1 MGMAAAERSGGALP
15 PRRPPLATTTG
26 TAASRALGQGLAS
39 RLAGPILLGLVAAV
53 APVGSPTALAAN
65 TDQLIRL
72 LQRGSCPGCRL
83 QDADLVQANLR
94 EADLRRAQL
103 QRANLSSALLDGAR
117 LMGADLSFT
126 SLAGASLRGADLRG
140 ARLEGTDLRGSDLFG
155 ALLDPGALARTYW
168 QDARGISSGSLG
180 YADLHNAGV
189 RASLAGNPPQAEQLF
204 GEAIAQQPE
213 AALSWLAR
221 GIARKEQGKTAL
233 AAQDFRYAAALFAQ
247 QGDNPTAIKLNQ
259 AATEMEKPPSSRGG
273 GKGLGIMTGAV
284 SLFQS
289 LATLALTFLPLSF

>member
-1 MGMAAAERSGGALP
+1 MAPTERGAAGRIH
-15 PRRPPLATTTG
+15 RRPLAARG
-26 TAASRALGQGLAS
+26 TAAGHWGHHLAS
-39 RLAGPILLGLVAAV
+39 RLGGLILLGLVALSASGGTPAV
-53 APVGSPTALAAN
+53 RAAS

-72 LQRGSCPGCRL
+72 LQRGSCPGCGL

-94 EADLRRAQL
+94 DADLRRAQL
-103 QRANLSSALLDGAR
+103 QRANLSSAQLDGAR

-140 ARLEGTDLRGSDLFG
+140 ARLEGTDLRGSDLSG

-168 QDARGISSGSLG
+168 QDARGISGSSLG

-204 GEAIAQQPE
+204 GEAIAQQPD

-221 GIARKEQGKTAL
+221 GIARNEQGKTAL
-233 AAQDFRYAAALFAQ
+233 AAQDFRYAAALYAQ
-247 QGDNPTAIKLNQ
+247 QGDSQTASKLSQ
-259 AATEMEKPPSSRGG
+259 AATDLEKPANPRGSG
-273 GKGLGIMTGAV
+273 RGSAFMSGAV
-284 SLFQS
+284 DLFQS
-289 LATLALTFLPLSF
+289 LAPLALKFLPLAF